1 MKKAVIGAPAL
12 DDGADAEKAPGSHPP
27 DGERPLCHLA
37 SYVVEPCRGVA
48 PCAVA

>member
-12 DDGADAEKAPGSHPP
+12 VDGADAENARRSHLP

-37 SYVVEPCRGVA
+37 SYLVEPCRGVA